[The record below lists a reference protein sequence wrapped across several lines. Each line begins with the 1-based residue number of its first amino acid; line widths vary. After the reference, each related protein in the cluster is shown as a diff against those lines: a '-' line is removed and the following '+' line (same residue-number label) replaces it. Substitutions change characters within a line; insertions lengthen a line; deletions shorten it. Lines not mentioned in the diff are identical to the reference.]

1 MFCFDPLLSIGRYI
15 IDYISV
21 KFIFLF
27 SICCVEHEISF
38 ITSEPGII
46 A

>member
-1 MFCFDPLLSIGRYI
+1 MIGIGRDI

-21 KFIFLF
+21 KFLFLF
-27 SICCVEHEISF
+27 ICCVEHEISY